1 VGPSLELFQRLIL
14 LGPMLLVQH
23 GKRSIYF
30 TFWVTCQGPEYK
42 MQLGVKCVNGQLGL
56 KKLGINKR
64 RKFTIGHSGWL
75 NLQIALCGIKNNS

>member
-1 VGPSLELFQRLIL
+1 
-14 LGPMLLVQH
+14 MLLVQH

-56 KKLGINKR
+56 KKLGINKME
-64 RKFTIGHSGWL
+64 KCTIDFFD
-75 NLQIALCGIKNNS
+75 

>member
-1 VGPSLELFQRLIL
+1 
-14 LGPMLLVQH
+14 MLLVQH

-56 KKLGINKR
+56 KKLGINKME
-64 RKFTIGHSGWL
+64 KCTIDFFDWR
-75 NLQIALCGIKNNS
+75 NLQITFCGIKNNLEVYS